1 MKTKICQL
9 PPVIILITAI
19 LVMMP
24 AMAGVSWGQMVG
36 GQHFKG
42 EMVHSMGMMSDIMK
56 DMHQIMRDG
65 QLTSEQQQEIK
76 DMMAQMS
83 QMMREM
89 LTPQPWEVG
98 ERQHRQLQE
107 MQRRLNALKKQVQK
121 QKKGP
126 GQPAPEPQQEEHK
139 H

>member
-9 PPVIILITAI
+9 PPVIIFITAI

-24 AMAGVSWGQMVG
+24 VMEGVSSGQMVG

-65 QLTSEQQQEIK
+65 QLTSEQQREIK
-76 DMMAQMS
+76 GMMDQMS

-89 LTPQPWEVG
+89 LTPQPLEVA

-126 GQPAPEPQQEEHK
+126 GQPAPEPQEEHK

>member
-1 MKTKICQL
+1 MKIKICQL

-24 AMAGVSWGQMVG
+24 ARQGVSWGQMVG
-36 GQHFKG
+36 GQHFRG
-42 EMVHSMGMMSDIMK
+42 QMVHSMGMMSEIMK
-56 DMHQIMRDG
+56 DMHQMMKEG
-65 QLTSEQQQEIK
+65 QLTPEQEQEIK
-76 DMMAQMS
+76 DMMDQMS

-107 MQRRLNALKKQVQK
+107 IQRRLRALKEEVQK

-126 GQPAPEPQQEEHK
+126 VQPAPKTQ
-139 H
+139 